1 MDLEP
6 LVAQRARFVN
16 FVRSRVRDRE
26 VAEDMVHAAFAQ
38 AAAESRPLLGQDQL
52 RWFYRVLRNAIVD
65 RYRRQAAESR
75 GLDRFQAD
83 PTVAPADPD
92 RRRVCGCVGRA
103 LAGLDDKARD
113 VVEWIELRGLTP
125 AQYAS
130 RAGITAGNASVRL
143 HRARRALARQLQGI
157 CGTCTLDG
165 CSDCDCGHRKGA
177 V

>member
-6 LVAQRARFVN
+6 LVAQRTRFVN

-26 VAEDMVHAAFAQ
+26 VAEDVVQAAFAQ
-38 AAAESRPLLGQDQL
+38 AAAEPRTLAGPDQL

-75 GLDRFQAD
+75 GLDRLQAD
-83 PTVAPADPD
+83 PTVVPEDQD

-103 LAGLDDKARD
+103 LLALDDKARD
-113 VVEWIELRGLTP
+113 VVERIELRGLTP
-125 AQYAS
+125 AQYAR
-130 RAGITAGNASVRL
+130 RAEITPGNASVRL
-143 HRARRALARQLQGI
+143 HRARRALARELESI

-165 CSDCDCGHRKGA
+165 CSDCDCGHRKDG